1 MIAKTL
7 ARTGAIAAAFVV
19 LTAASRDSVPQ
30 YYTHAE
36 YYSDSNYTTQVGGWL
51 SCPPAE
57 GGYHSWGTRTAY
69 DVITTDDYD
78 ACSLAE

>member
-30 YYTHAE
+30 YYTHVE
-36 YYSDSNYTTQVGGWL
+36 
-51 SCPPAE
+51 
-57 GGYHSWGTRTAY
+57 YHSWGTRTAY
-69 DVITTDDYD
+69 NVVTTDDYD